1 MFATLNTMYHK
12 YRHFMRRS
20 LYDLMISSYTVKL
33 YEQFF
38 QKCQPGE
45 RILDIGVGNGY
56 AMMQCRDVIVQ
67 KGLHI
72 HGIDICQDSLDQCST
87 SILAAGLADNVSCGL
102 PDTLRDDTPKYDMV
116 FLSNSYSVI
125 TDIEKVMNNAFRW
138 SKNEDNVWI
147 SLTLFDK
154 PSRVWSCVKPRLGK
168 LLGFEFGR
176 YITHSMLN
184 QELTEMG
191 VAIVHKEHALT
202 TSFYGVSIA
211 HLYNL
216 RLTRTKV
223 VSSSSNSVETQTD

>member
-1 MFATLNTMYHK
+1 
-12 YRHFMRRS
+12 MRRS
-20 LYDLMISSYTVKL
+20 LYDFMISSYTVKL

-45 RILDIGVGNGY
+45 RILDIGVGNGF
-56 AMMQCRDVIVQ
+56 AMMQCADIITQ
-67 KGLHI
+67 KQLHI
-72 HGIDICQDSLDQCST
+72 HGIDICQESLDECSL
-87 SILAAGLADNVSCGL
+87 SIVDAGLASNVSCGL
-102 PDTLRDDTPKYDMV
+102 PETLNDDTPKFDKV

-125 TDIEKVMNNAFRW
+125 TDIENVINNAFRW
-138 SKNEDNVWI
+138 SKNEDHVWI

-154 PSRVWSCVKPRLGK
+154 PSRLWSCVKPHLGK

-176 YITHSMLN
+176 YITHSML
-184 QELTEMG
+184 QEELAEMG
-191 VAIVHKEHALT
+191 LAIVHKEHALT

-223 VSSSSNSVETQTD
+223 ASSSSNSVETQTD